1 MRPTTF
7 SRFVV
12 TAVVVVAAAVLPGCG
27 SSATGGS
34 GGATLTLWHN
44 YGTYSNATATDQL
57 VAAFEKKNPG
67 ITIEVVSQPQD
78 NYYPLL
84 QSATIANTGPDL
96 AVMWTGLYA
105 LKYKNLLVNL
115 KGVVSDSLL
124 ANEKSIGYTAP
135 DFDPKQGSLVVPSDT
150 QYYIGFYN
158 KKLFAK
164 AGITAVPRTWDQL
177 YAACAK
183 LKKVGVTPLT
193 YGNGGATGATFV
205 PWYDASYLLAALY
218 TPTQLTEL
226 YSGKTPWTDPK
237 IQAQLGKWQ
246 QLSKRG
252 YINDD
257 ALTSRTNFRDFE
269 TGKAAMIVDGSFDAA
284 QFSKALGGD
293 LAAFAPPFSD
303 QPVKQVVEFAGGG
316 YAITKSSQHRAD
328 AAKFLNFLG
337 TPEASAIFEANRL
350 IPNLVGYQ
358 PKDALSK
365 QLTSFAASGGYT
377 PYPMLD
383 NIVQPE
389 VVDVGSRQ
397 LPSVLASGKTPDA
410 ALSPLQA
417 ALLALPADRRGPI
430 K

>member
-1 MRPTTF
+1 MRRTF
-7 SRFVV
+7 TRLAA
-12 TAVVVVAAAVLPGCG
+12 TALAVVAAAGLSAC
-27 SSATGGS
+27 SSSGTGAS
-34 GGATLTLWHN
+34 GGAALTLWHN
-44 YGTYSNATATDQL
+44 YGTYSNAAATDQL

-67 ITIEVVSQPQD
+67 ITIKVVSQPQD

-84 QSATIANTGPDL
+84 QSATIADQGPDL

-105 LKYKNLLVNL
+105 LKYQNLLVNL

-124 ANEKSIGYTAP
+124 ANEKSIAYTAP
-135 DFDPKQGSLVVPSDT
+135 NFDPKQGSLVVPSDT

-164 AGITAVPRTWDQL
+164 AGITAVPRTWDEL

-183 LKKVGVTPLT
+183 LKKIGVTPLT

-226 YSGKTPWTDPK
+226 YSGKIPWTDPK

-246 QLSKRG
+246 QLSTRG

-257 ALTSRTNFRDFE
+257 ALTSSTNFRDFA

-284 QFSKALGGD
+284 QFQKALGGD

-303 QPVKQVVEFAGGG
+303 QPIKQVVEFAGGG
-316 YAITKSSQHRAD
+316 YAITKSSKHRAD
-328 AAKFLNFLG
+328 AAKFLDFLG
-337 TPEASAIFEANRL
+337 TSEASAILEANGL

-358 PKDALSK
+358 PKDALAK
-365 QLTSFAASGGYT
+365 QLIGFAANDGYT
-377 PYPMLD
+377 QYPMLD

-389 VVDVGSRQ
+389 VADVGSRQ
-397 LPSVLASGKTPDA
+397 LPSVLTGGRTSDA
-410 ALSPLQA
+410 ALSALQA
-417 ALLALPADRRGPI
+417 ALQALPADRRGQL